1 MVNPVYCKRIYTQ
14 FIILLHQLTQ
24 LTEKERPKHPKAAQF
39 PPSFS
44 VAILDVRAP
53 AKVAV
58 TFSSLM
64 NLFAYYDQAEWA
76 GETAT
81 QVKSEL
87 MKLPDGR
94 DLEARIRKTIEMDRH
109 YVSVGSNVPGVNVQ
123 SC

>member
-1 MVNPVYCKRIYTQ
+1 
-14 FIILLHQLTQ
+14 
-24 LTEKERPKHPKAAQF
+24 
-39 PPSFS
+39 
-44 VAILDVRAP
+44 
-53 AKVAV
+53 
-58 TFSSLM
+58 M